1 MKKNLYELL
10 EVSSEATPEQ
20 IKLAMVRLGK
30 KYATK
35 SQMNENARAHFNQI
49 KEAYKVLSSPYR
61 RASYDDSLRL
71 NQEKLAVAKRIA
83 KLSQIK
89 EWFIREFKNLSQ
101 AIIEWQHQKRHAI
114 KELKIKQQSSLTGET
129 QPLKGWK
136 VFKQRAATQYISN
149 TLIPGEKIMFQA
161 YTHWFFFLDLGA
173 LLLVIG
179 TSYLLIDNPQFIG
192 KDVPTVPLWVP
203 KLVSNR
209 PMMVSVWYLGLTVL
223 WFISVLMLWEAFII
237 KQTTELALT
246 TKRIIAQFGFF
257 NRTVIE
263 LKLRRFESITVDQSL
278 LGRLFNY
285 GTITITGMGGVKT
298 IVPNIMAPVKFKKIL
313 WQVLEYLGH
322 TGDDDD

>member
-10 EVSSEATPEQ
+10 EVSPEATPEQ

-35 SQMNENARAHFNQI
+35 SQMNESARAHFNQI

-71 NQEKLAVAKRIA
+71 NQEKLAVARRRA
-83 KLSQIK
+83 RLTQLK
-89 EWFIREFKNLSQ
+89 EWFIREFKHIYQ
-101 AIIEWQHQKRHAI
+101 TIIEWWRNQQHTI
-114 KELKIKQQSSLTGET
+114 KELKIKEKSSLAGEA

-136 VFKQRAATQYISN
+136 FFKQRAATQYISN

-161 YTHWFFFLDLGA
+161 YLHWFFFLDIGA
-173 LLLVIG
+173 LLLVISC
-179 TSYLLIDNPQFIG
+179 SYLLIDKPDFIG
-192 KDVPTVPLWVP
+192 KDVPTVSLWVP
-203 KLVSNR
+203 KLVSNQ
-209 PMMVSVWYLGLTVL
+209 PEIVSVWYLGLIVL
-223 WFISVLMLWEAFII
+223 WLISVLMLWEAFII
-237 KQTTELALT
+237 KQTTQLAIT
-246 TKRIIAQFGFF
+246 TKRIIAQSGFF

-263 LKLRRFESITVDQSL
+263 VKLRRFESITINQNL

-322 TGDDDD
+322 AGDDDD